1 MNLTR
6 HAARRVAVL
15 VALGALLP
23 LAVVTTTSAGTSSTT
38 PTTTSATTPAGTSLP
53 TPVVPGAAPLP
64 FTGVVAAAAT
74 PSATMGNLA
83 VSPDVGTEGQPF
95 TISGSGLPANTSV
108 ELTWSTAS
116 ATWIADVE
124 PNTVN
129 WLGRTA
135 TTFNVVLATVTTNA
149 SGAFTYATTVP
160 VDFGGIHDIYAVVN
174 GVELDHGGYE
184 MYRTVSVTPT
194 HGPIGTPIHITY
206 TALGSSL
213 YGSGGVVL
221 WDNHYAG
228 NMSGNWTRGTA
239 TVTIRATGPV
249 GQHVVTVEDGMGFS
263 YLNVVQSPVPYL
275 NGGSAIFTTTAGRTN
290 LTPSI
295 TWPDTI
301 TPTVSERTTL
311 SSAGLD
317 PSSTAVASLSA
328 TSGPVLSKVKV
339 TATGLSGNGTDQ
351 LVWST
356 VVGSRVN
363 CPTSSCWNFESVALG
378 SAAVVNGTLASTVTI
393 PDGLGGWHVIQV
405 MNGQSVEAQ
414 VPFYVKES
422 IVPFY
427 NAAGQLVSMGVAT
440 ANDATTPAAIA
451 AGQSGTGQYTF
462 KEGQEF
468 TISLK
473 GVGWTQLDNTLAVDY
488 DNSYIGYGCGF
499 NSNGYMVIHL
509 RATGGP
515 GVHLID
521 LYPLLYNQQPSFANT
536 QGGMIPILSFRNNAP
551 GLALGYQIP
560 SFHFAITIVN

>member
-6 HAARRVAVL
+6 YVVQRVAVL
-15 VALGALLP
+15 AAVGALLP
-23 LAVVTTTSAGTSSTT
+23 SAVVATVSGAASTTTTTTTTTT
-38 PTTTSATTPAGTSLP
+38 PTGTILP
-53 TPVVPGAAPLP
+53 TPIVPGAAPLP
-64 FTGVVAAAAT
+64 FTGVVAAPAT
-74 PSATMGNLA
+74 LSPTIGNLV
-83 VSPDVGTEGQPF
+83 VSPDVGTEGEPF
-95 TISGSGLPANTSV
+95 TISGSGLPASTSV
-108 ELTWSTAS
+108 ELTWATAS

-129 WLGRTA
+129 WLGRSA
-135 TTFNVVLATVTTNA
+135 TDFNVVLATVTTNA
-149 SGAFTYATTVP
+149 QGSFSYSTKVP

-184 MYRTVSVTPT
+184 MYRTVTVSPKR
-194 HGPIGTPIHITY
+194 GPIGTPIHITY
-206 TALGSSL
+206 TALGSTL

-221 WDNHYAG
+221 WDNHYVG

-249 GQHVVTVEDGMGFS
+249 GEHVVTVEDGMGFS

-275 NGGSAIFTTTAGRTN
+275 NGGSAIFTTTAGKVN
-290 LTPSI
+290 LTPSA
-295 TWPDTI
+295 TWPDAI

-317 PSSTAVASLSA
+317 PTSQAVATLSQ
-328 TSGPVLSKVKV
+328 TSGPILTKVKV
-339 TATGLSGNGTDQ
+339 AATGLSGVGTDQ

-363 CPTSSCWNFESVALG
+363 CPTSSCWNFESVPLG
-378 SAAVVNGTLASTVTI
+378 SASVTNGTLSTTVTI

-405 MNGQSVEAQ
+405 MNGNAVEAQ

-427 NAAGQLVSMGVAT
+427 DAAGKLVSMGVAT
-440 ANDATTPAAIA
+440 ANDAVTPAAIA
-451 AGQSGTGQYTF
+451 AGQSGTGTYTF

-521 LYPLLYNQQPSFANT
+521 LYPLLYTQQPSFANT
-536 QGGMIPILSFRNNAP
+536 QGGMIPILSFANNTP

-560 SFHFAITIVN
+560 AFHFAITIVK

>member
-1 MNLTR
+1 MNLSS
-6 HAARRVAVL
+6 HAVRRAIVLAAV
-15 VALGALLP
+15 GALLP
-23 LAVVTTTSAGTSSTT
+23 LAIVTTSSGAASTT
-38 PTTTSATTPAGTSLP
+38 PTTPTGMTLP
-53 TPVVPGAAPLP
+53 TPVVPGAPALP
-64 FTGVVAAAAT
+64 FTGVTAAAAT
-74 PSATMGNLA
+74 LSPTIGNLV
-83 VSPDVGTEGQPF
+83 VSPNVGTEGQPF

-108 ELTWSTAS
+108 ELTWSTAT

-135 TTFNVVLATVTTNA
+135 TNFNVVLANVTTDAN
-149 SGAFTYATTVP
+149 GNFTFATTVP

-174 GVELDHGGYE
+174 GVEVDHGGYE
-184 MYRTVSVTPT
+184 MFRTVTVTPKR
-194 HGPIGTPIHITY
+194 GPIGTPITITY

-221 WDNHYAG
+221 WDNHFAG

-249 GQHVVTVEDGMGFS
+249 GQHVVTIEDGMGVS

-275 NGGSAIFTTTAGRTN
+275 NGGSAIFTTTPGKIN
-290 LTPSI
+290 LKPSI

-301 TPTVSERTTL
+301 TPTVPERTTL
-311 SSAGLD
+311 QTAGLD
-317 PSSTAVASLSA
+317 PTSTAVATLSQ
-328 TSGPVLSKVKV
+328 TSGPILTKVQV
-339 TATGLSGNGTDQ
+339 SATGLSGTGTDQ

-356 VVGSRVN
+356 VIGSRVN
-363 CPTSSCWNFESVALG
+363 CPTSSCWNFESVPLG
-378 SAAVVNGTLASTVTI
+378 TATIANGTLSSTVTI

-405 MNGQSVEAQ
+405 MNGSKVEAQ

-427 NAAGQLVSMGVAT
+427 DTSGKLLSMGVAT
-440 ANDATTPAAIA
+440 ANDAATPEAIA
-451 AGQSGTGQYTF
+451 AGQSGTGTYTF

-488 DNSYIGYGCGF
+488 DNSFIGYGCGF
-499 NSNGYMVIHL
+499 NSNGYMVVHL

-521 LYPLLYNQQPSFANT
+521 FYPLLYTQQPSFANT
-536 QGGMIPILSFRNNAP
+536 QGGMLPILSFRDNIP

-560 SFHFAITIVN
+560 AMHFAITIVK